1 MKSENKILITS
12 YDRTIHHKT
21 ILFHPNSI
29 SELNEIFSLAKKKN
43 KKITFR
49 GNANSYGDICF
60 NKNNYTISNLK
71 FNRILHLNK
80 KKKYVKVE
88 SGVTIDKL
96 ISFLNKNNFHIKCIP
111 GYSQVTIGG
120 AISNNVHG
128 KDSLRN
134 GFFCDHV
141 ISCDLIND
149 SGRVKK
155 ISTNLCKNISTLG
168 LVGFIY
174 SASIKIY
181 SGKLESVHVQSETYD
196 SLENIH
202 KIYEKSKSKE
212 MSFVWLDGFSKKNKE
227 LLYVEYA
234 DMSKKKL
241 KKKNFRIDIFKYTI
255 FWLIGTLRLQRFF
268 FKNINSIFFKF
279 KSLIQKNYI
288 TNFSNFYYPHK
299 KIPGFYNLL
308 YPQGFKEVQFFLKIN
323 YLKNCVRE
331 ILELC
336 KKHKVESYIIGIK
349 FHKKNNQILNY
360 TKNITASVGFDF
372 DILKINKLITNELV
386 KIIKKYDAQIYFAK
400 DSLFKYGNFSKVQ
413 NINIKKFTK
422 LKNKFDTNYNFTS
435 SFYKRLNVK
444 KI

>member
-1 MKSENKILITS
+1 MKSENKIIITS
-12 YDRTIHHKT
+12 YDRTINHKT

-29 SELNEIFSLAKKKN
+29 SELNKIFFLAKKKN

-88 SGVTIDKL
+88 SGVTLDKL

-149 SGRVKK
+149 SGKIKK
-155 ISTNLCKNISTLG
+155 ISTNICKKISTLG

-181 SGKLESVHVQSETYD
+181 SGKLENVHVQSETYD
-196 SLENIH
+196 SLESIH

-234 DMSKKKL
+234 DISKKKL
-241 KKKNFRIDIFKYTI
+241 KKKIFSIDIFKYVI
-255 FWLIGTLRLQRFF
+255 FWLIGRLSLQRFC

-279 KSLIQKNYI
+279 KSLTQKSHI
-288 TNFSNFYYPHK
+288 TNFSNFYFPHK
-299 KIPGFYNLL
+299 KIPSFYNLL
-308 YPQGFKEVQFFLKIN
+308 YPHGFKEVQFFLKIN

-336 KKHKVESYIIGIK
+336 KIFKVESYIIGIK

-372 DILKINKLITNELV
+372 DVLKINKLITNELV

-413 NINIKKFTK
+413 NTNIKKFIK

-435 SFYKRLNVK
+435 SFYDRLNVK

>member
-1 MKSENKILITS
+1 MKPENKILITS

-29 SELNEIFSLAKKKN
+29 FELNKIFSLAKKKN

-71 FNRILHLNK
+71 FNRILYLNK

-88 SGVTIDKL
+88 SGVTLDKL

-111 GYSQVTIGG
+111 GNDKVTIGG

-149 SGRVKK
+149 FGRKKK
-155 ISTNLCKNISTLG
+155 ISANLYKNISTLG

-181 SGKLESVHVQSETYD
+181 KGKLASVQVQTETYN
-196 SLENIH
+196 SLENIY
-202 KIYEKSKSKE
+202 KIYEKSKNKE

-227 LLYVEYA
+227 LLYAEYA
-234 DMSKKKL
+234 EMSKKELTKR
-241 KKKNFRIDIFKYTI
+241 NFRIDIFKYTI
-255 FWLIGTLRLQRFF
+255 FWLIGALGLQRFF
-268 FKNINSIFFKF
+268 FKYINLIFFKF
-279 KSLIQKNYI
+279 KSLMQKNYI
-288 TNFSNFYYPHK
+288 TDFSNFYYPHK

-323 YLKNCVRE
+323 YLKDCVRE
-331 ILELC
+331 ILNLC
-336 KKHKVESYIIGIK
+336 KKHKTESYIIGIK

-360 TKNITASVGFDF
+360 TKNTTASVGFDF
-372 DILKINKLITNELV
+372 DVLKINKLITNELV

-400 DSLFKYGNFSKVQ
+400 DSLLEWGNFSEVQ
-413 NINIKKFTK
+413 NTNIKKFIK
-422 LKNKFDTNYNFTS
+422 LKNKLDANYNFTS
-435 SFYKRLNVK
+435 SFYNRLNVK